1 MNLIEVKCQQ
11 CAFAFS
17 AENAVETMQKALH
30 RSEIKSEI
38 NALQNILGLHEL
50 GHRRDEIALNGV
62 TLENMHEHLVK
73 EPSHSINVT
82 LRIIE

>member
-17 AENAVETMQKALH
+17 AENAVETMRKALQQ
-30 RSEIKSEI
+30 SEI
-38 NALQNILGLHEL
+38 NALQNILDLHEL

-62 TLENMHEHLVK
+62 TLESMHKHLVK

-82 LRIIE
+82 LRSV